1 MVTDAV
7 ISVKSIYSAG
17 KYRVDLLVRGRWG
30 VKKSGV
36 DRRVELVRGTAG
48 VQNWRVDR
56 DAWSAISSI
65 VYNLFFKGG
74 KCLSEVFKKIV
85 FEFMY
90 SINVYVWLLL
100 FFISEFEL
108 IG

>member
-1 MVTDAV
+1 MEQ
-7 ISVKSIYSAG
+7 
-17 KYRVDLLVRGRWG
+17 RVYKIEEWI
-30 VKKSGV
+30 
-36 DRRVELVRGTAG
+36 GT
-48 VQNWRVDR
+48 R
-56 DAWSAISSI
+56 D
-65 VYNLFFKGG
+65 LFFKGG
-74 KCLSEVFKKIV
+74 KCLCEVFKKIV